1 MKAFRNTI
9 LAVGSIA
16 TSDLLAYG
24 IYQGN
29 PAILKRQREI
39 R

>member
-1 MKAFRNTI
+1 MREQEKRAQTPKIF
-9 LAVGSIA
+9 
-16 TSDLLAYG
+16 LAYG